1 MARADRVARPART
14 DEWEIVAAD
23 KGVSD
28 DWDRWAK
35 QEPNALATAYD
46 QLSTN
51 PTQLSSR
58 QKRLQGKT
66 MGTGTYDGTTFDRW
80 QYEVTA
86 GGRIFYFVD
95 DPTDGGRKK
104 LERKG
109 RVRSLVGA
117 SSSKQSI
124 PAIPRRPSA
133 SAADQRG
140 RGACRGDLRPSSRS
154 STCPTS
160 TGSPT
165 TYEVKAPG
173 REP

>member
-86 GGRIFYFVD
+86 GGRSVAPFPSCSRALYFD
-95 DPTDGGRKK
+95 R
-104 LERKG
+104 LW
-109 RVRSLVGA
+109 RV
-117 SSSKQSI
+117 
-124 PAIPRRPSA
+124 
-133 SAADQRG
+133 QRATA
-140 RGACRGDLRPSSRS
+140 R
-154 STCPTS
+154 
-160 TGSPT
+160 
-165 TYEVKAPG
+165 
-173 REP
+173 